1 MHSRDLFGLAF
12 CALLVSALTAC
23 SGVAHDNAAAMVAP
37 NSTKVVL
44 ATPLQVPYQS
54 ELALARLGQL
64 LSNSELTNE
73 QRAEL
78 FYERGVVFDR
88 VGLRTMARID
98 FTRALRER
106 PDFAEAYNFLGVYL
120 TAQQAFDEAYDAFDS
135 ALELMPD
142 YDYAYLN
149 RGIALYYGDRDKLAV
164 KDLAEFYRRK
174 PEDPYRVL
182 WLYIVE
188 AKLDSKLA
196 MQELQRRYKQHTG
209 DEWGWSI
216 VSVYAGQR
224 DIPSLLAEV
233 EEVSRDN
240 RELAERL
247 CEAYF
252 YFAKLAQLQGDDD
265 RATNYLKLALA
276 SNVYDFIEHRYALLE
291 LQLQAPQED
300 DALSVDGGE

>member
-1 MHSRDLFGLAF
+1 MYFRDLSWAACNALFLLTLAG
-12 CALLVSALTAC
+12 C
-23 SGVAHDNAAAMVAP
+23 SSHSNPSMIPAP
-37 NSTKVVL
+37 PANTEVVL
-44 ATPLQVPYQS
+44 ATPLQVSYQS

-64 LSNSELTNE
+64 LSSNELNSE

-106 PDFAEAYNFLGVYL
+106 PDFAEAYNFIGVYL
-120 TAQQAFDEAYDAFDS
+120 TEQQSFDEAYDAFDS

-149 RGIALYYGDRDKLAV
+149 RGIALYYGGRSKLAV
-164 KDLAEFYRRK
+164 KDLAEFYRHK

-182 WLYIVE
+182 WLYLAE
-188 AKLDSKLA
+188 SKQDPKMA
-196 MQELQRRYKQHTG
+196 FQELQRRYNQRHS
-209 DEWGWSI
+209 DEWGWRI
-216 VSVYAGQR
+216 VSVFAGKQG
-224 DIPSLLAEV
+224 INQFLQGV
-233 EEVSRDN
+233 EQESRDN

-252 YFAKLAQLQGDDD
+252 YFAKLSQLQGNDDK
-265 RATNYLKLALA
+265 AVSYFKLSLA
-276 SNVYDFIEHRYALLE
+276 NNVYDFIEHRYARLE
-291 LQLQAPQED
+291 LQLLAPQGDSD
-300 DALSVDGGE
+300 DDDGSQLD